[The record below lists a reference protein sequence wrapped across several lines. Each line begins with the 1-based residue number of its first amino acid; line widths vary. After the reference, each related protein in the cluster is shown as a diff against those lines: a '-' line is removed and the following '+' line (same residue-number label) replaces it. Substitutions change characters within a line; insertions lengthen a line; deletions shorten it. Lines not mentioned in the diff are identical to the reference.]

1 MSQVVEYLS
10 QLVPAIDFRGITITI
25 GLAGCFLLS
34 TVLYGPKIC
43 CVTFQKIIQ
52 GTGSSVVNLDEFSA
66 VGGHVAK

>member
-34 TVLYGPKIC
+34 TVLHGPQIC
-43 CVTFQKIIQ
+43 CVTIQKIIQ
-52 GTGSSVVNLDEFSA
+52 GDGEQR
-66 VGGHVAK
+66 GEPG